1 MDSRNAKRKLI
12 MWNLITLDGYFE
24 GEHSWDLGFHELVW
38 GKELEDFSIDQ
49 LKSADILVFGKTT
62 YLGMADYWTTATGEE
77 EIAKFMNGIQK
88 VVCSTTLESAD
99 WNNTTI
105 ITNAAAEIAQLKTEG
120 NGNVLVFGSGNLSES
135 LMKAGLFDEY
145 RLCIA
150 PVLLGKGKLLFN
162 QGIPYQKMK
171 LIESRQLATGGII
184 LRYTPD

>member
-1 MDSRNAKRKLI
+1 

-24 GEHSWDLGFHELVW
+24 GENSWDLGFHELAW
-38 GKELEDFSIDQ
+38 GKELEDFSIVQ

-62 YLGMADYWTTATGEE
+62 YIGMADYWTKTTDEV
-77 EIAKFMNGIQK
+77 EIAKFMNEIQK
-88 VVCSTTLESAD
+88 VVCSTTLKSTN

-105 ITNAAAEIAQLKTEG
+105 LTNAVAEITKLKTEG
-120 NGNVLVFGSGNLSES
+120 NGNMFVFGSGNLSES

-162 QGIPYQKMK
+162 EGILYQKLK
-171 LIESRQLATGGII
+171 LVETNPLSTGGII